1 MNHQH
6 PVMTQTGG
14 EQPNSWPMI
23 RALAGIGIL
32 CSLLIVS
39 TWQLTLPTITKKKNE
54 YLEKAIYQVLPG
66 ATSKKTFLVRED
78 GTIEPMVE
86 EVRGAQ
92 RVFAGYDDRGTLVG
106 LAIEARGQG
115 FQDVLKIL
123 YGYSPEKQA
132 IIGMRVLE
140 SKETPG
146 LGDKIEKDPDFL
158 ANFVELDVS
167 VDENA
172 QIRNPIVSVKRG
184 TKSNPWEI
192 DSITGATIS
201 SKAVA
206 NILRENTLRLI
217 PVVMKNMSIF
227 EQGGESEKT
236 QIK

>member
-92 RVFAGYDDRGTLVG
+92 RVFAGYDDRGNLVG

>member
-1 MNHQH
+1 MNHHH
-6 PVMTQTGG
+6 PTLNPPAT
-14 EQPNSWPMI
+14 EPPSSWPMI

-66 ATSKKTFLVRED
+66 ATSKKTFKITPD
-78 GTIEPMVE
+78 GKVE
-86 EVRGAQ
+86 QFEGEERGVQ
-92 RVFAGYDDRGTLVG
+92 RVFAGYDDQGRLVG

-123 YGYSPEKQA
+123 YGFSPEKQA

-158 ANFVELDVS
+158 ANFKELDVS
-167 VDENA
+167 LDENA
-172 QIRNPIVSVKRG
+172 QIRNPIVPVKHG
-184 TKSNPWEI
+184 TKANPWEI

-217 PVVMKNMSIF
+217 PVVMKNLQTF
-227 EQGGESEKT
+227 EDGSLAGNGP
-236 QIK
+236 